1 MQILIYNF
9 LYKEGIIPRK
19 IYDTMIAEQVLYLGY
34 PPEQKKYSLAD
45 IALFRLNKT
54 MDKSIRTN
62 IARLG
67 FCESVIRYGAK
78 DVTFLEDIAK
88 SQIAEARQ
96 KNVQMLLYLNVNLYL
111 PWLIQNFVELNQM
124 KQNGKPK

>member
-1 MQILIYNF
+1 
-9 LYKEGIIPRK
+9 
-19 IYDTMIAEQVLYLGY
+19 
-34 PPEQKKYSLAD
+34 
-45 IALFRLNKT
+45 

-96 KNVQMLLYLNVNLYL
+96 KKCVDAIILECK
-111 PWLIQNFVELNQM
+111 FVPAM
-124 KQNGKPK
+124 A